1 MAVEHER
8 RTLRNALPLQ
18 FTNLRRIPWWLLII
32 LAGIGYMTF
41 RITTD
46 PDYQNIFN
54 IILRGLR
61 TTIYV
66 TIVAFVLAL
75 VIGLLA
81 GLGRVSR
88 NVVLRNIAIAYI
100 EFIRGVPILV
110 LIFTIAFAVIPAVT
124 SQLEFLGLTNRSI
137 SDIYRAIIALAL
149 IYGAYLA
156 EIFRAG
162 IESIG
167 RGQMEAARSLGMSH
181 TQAMRR
187 IILPQAFRNVLPAVG
202 NDFIAVL
209 KDSSLVSVL
218 AVRDLTQVSRLH
230 ASSTFE
236 YQQTYFILTFFYLVL
251 TLVLSLLLQ
260 WLQRRISTK
269 V

>member
-1 MAVEHER
+1 MAVRGETSAIQNQPAITR
-8 RTLRNALPLQ
+8 V
-18 FTNLRRIPWWLLII
+18 NLRQFPWWLLII
-32 LAGIGYMTF
+32 LAAVAYMTF
-41 RITTD
+41 RIATDTT
-46 PDYQNIFN
+46 YQNIFN
-54 IILRGLR
+54 IILRGLQI
-61 TTIYV
+61 TVYV
-66 TIVAFVLAL
+66 TIVSFVLSL

-81 GLGRVSR
+81 GLGRISR
-88 NVVLRNIAIAYI
+88 NGIIRNVAIAYI

-110 LIFTIAFAVIPAVT
+110 LIFTIALVIVPAIVST
-124 SQLEFLGLTNRSI
+124 LGLNRDTI
-137 SDIYRAIIALAL
+137 SPTSRAIAALAL

-181 TQAMRR
+181 TQAMRF

-202 NDFIAVL
+202 NDFIAIL

-218 AVRDLTQVSRLH
+218 GVRDLTQVSRLH
-230 ASSTFE
+230 ASSSFQYNETFF
-236 YQQTYFILTFFYLVL
+236 TLTFFYLAM
-251 TLVLSLLLQ
+251 TLVLSLFLQ

>member
-18 FTNLRRIPWWLLII
+18 ITNLRRIPWWLLII

-41 RITTD
+41 RIRTD
-46 PDYQNIFN
+46 PAYQTIFS
-54 IILRGLR
+54 IILRGLQ

-110 LIFTIAFAVIPAVT
+110 LIFTIAFVIVPAAVSLLGVDGNAI
-124 SQLEFLGLTNRSI
+124 SQIT
-137 SDIYRAIIALAL
+137 RAIIALAL

-218 AVRDLTQVSRLH
+218 GVRDLTQVSRLH
-230 ASSTFE
+230 ASSTFQ
-236 YQQTYFILTFFYLVL
+236 YQETFFILTFFYLVL
-251 TLVLSLLLQ
+251 TLVLSLFLQ
-260 WLQRRISTK
+260 WLQRRIGTK